1 MRIPTR
7 FLLELA
13 AFAALAWYTAAHW
26 TSGLI
31 ADAPGGRVF
40 ACIVIAC
47 AVGVALKL
55 SEGLRGAYGLLL
67 RGGCVIAGLGAGF
80 VAGGLERKFLAPAHW
95 DELGDGLDR
104 GFAALGSV
112 DWPYAGPEP
121 WAELILVLAVPLV
134 LTVAAALAFWPRT
147 ALRPFALVLLIAL
160 YGVAV
165 TEHEFDG
172 ELARGVMLLL
182 LTAVWLWL
190 PRMPERGWSPALAA
204 GGVVLVACVAALPAA
219 ARYEDSEPIVDY
231 ESWNPFAADAATRF
245 DWSHNYGPIDWPR
258 DGTTMMNVRSNE
270 RHYWKLETLDRFDGV
285 RWERSGSGRGNNPLL
300 PSPYKVAWESD
311 FRVTIRD
318 LDTNLFP
325 IAGTALQIRGAD
337 PVIVPSYDGT
347 LEALGESLDEGDSY
361 SVDAYVPNPTPGEM
375 RAATDEIPF
384 AFQQYTE
391 TGPLPEEYAPVER
404 LAQRLARGQPTTY
417 DVVRSV
423 QRYLRDEYTYNE
435 TAARAQLPAAGL
447 PAEGPDRLLPAL
459 LGRDGLDAAHA
470 RHTRARRGR
479 LHARVV
485 QRRHEGV
492 PRARPR
498 CALVGRG
505 VVVGHRLG
513 AVRSDAVDRS
523 GRLPVERRGRIG
535 VRGLDRRR
543 RGVGR
548 AQPAGPGCGRRWR
561 FRQRISGLTTRHLD
575 GARGSDPA
583 RGGRARVPAGAG
595 GNPRARC
602 GRGRRRDR
610 EAETRARTNR

>member
-1 MRIPTR
+1 MKVPTR

-40 ACIVIAC
+40 ACILIAC
-47 AVGVALKL
+47 VVGVALKL
-55 SEGLRGAYGLLL
+55 SEGLQGAYGLLL

-80 VAGGLERKFLAPAHW
+80 VAGGLERKYLAPAHW

-147 ALRPFALVLLIAL
+147 ALRPFALILLVAL

-182 LTAVWLWL
+182 LTAIWLWL
-190 PRMPERGWSPALAA
+190 PRMPERNWSTALAA
-204 GGVVLVACVAALPAA
+204 GGAVLVACVAALPAA
-219 ARYEDSEPIVDY
+219 ARYQDSEPVVDY
-231 ESWNPFAADAATRF
+231 ESWNPFAANAATRF

-285 RWERSGSGRGNNPLL
+285 RWERSGFGRGNNPLL
-300 PSPYKVAWESD
+300 PSPYKVTWESD

-325 IAGTALQIRGAD
+325 IAGTALQVRGAE
-337 PVIVPSYDGT
+337 PVILPYYDGT

-361 SVDAYVPNPTPGEM
+361 TVEAYVPSPTPGEM
-375 RAATDEIPF
+375 RAATTEIPF
-384 AFQQYTE
+384 AFAAVH
-391 TGPLPEEYAPVER
+391 GDGNAS
-404 LAQRLARGQPTTY
+404 RGIRPG
-417 DVVRSV
+417 R
-423 QRYLRDEYTYNE
+423 
-435 TAARAQLPAAGL
+435 AARAASRTRSADHLRRRPLGSAVPARRVHLQRDAAPAQLPAAGIS
-447 PAEGPDRLLPAL
+447 PEGPRRLLPAL

-470 RHTRARRGR
+470 RHTGARRGR
-479 LHARVV
+479 VHARVV

-492 PRARPR
+492 PRTRPR
-498 CALVGRG
+498 CALLGGG

-513 AVRSDAVDRS
+513 AVRSDAVDRA
-523 GRLPVERRGRIG
+523 GRLSVERRSCVG
-535 VRGLDRRR
+535 VGGLDRRG
-543 RGVGR
+543 RGTGR
-548 AQPAGPGCGRRWR
+548 AQPAGPG
-561 FRQRISGLTTRHLD
+561 
-575 GARGSDPA
+575 
-583 RGGRARVPAGAG
+583 
-595 GNPRARC
+595 
-602 GRGRRRDR
+602 RD
-610 EAETRARTNR
+610 